1 MMIKMNN
8 NGNSIIY
15 ISPAHSPCGQLQKFK
30 RIIIP
35 LLKSLCGEQ
44 SNFELS
50 LSENQLCINNTPIG
64 EYMKISNFKID
75 FGGLMFNYGSDS
87 KFRVVM
93 FDFFDNFDV
102 EMIADINGEGFDIVY
117 SKYE

>member
-1 MMIKMNN
+1 
-8 NGNSIIY
+8 
-15 ISPAHSPCGQLQKFK
+15 
-30 RIIIP
+30 
-35 LLKSLCGEQ
+35 
-44 SNFELS
+44 
-50 LSENQLCINNTPIG
+50 
-64 EYMKISNFKID
+64 
-75 FGGLMFNYGSDS
+75 MFNYGSDS